1 MVKNSTTTPL
11 DFIQCCG
18 AFFLM
23 EDKFDYFVAYKW
35 YSDSRE
41 GFGNIKFVTNRKMD
55 IDLIREIEQDLN
67 KQKEVGKSIVIS
79 WQLF

>member
-1 MVKNSTTTPL
+1 MKN
-11 DFIQCCG
+11 IIK
-18 AFFLM
+18 
-23 EDKFDYFVAYKW
+23 DKFEYFVSYKW
-35 YSDSRE
+35 YSEKRE

>member
-1 MVKNSTTTPL
+1 MK
-11 DFIQCCG
+11 
-18 AFFLM
+18 
-23 EDKFDYFVAYKW
+23 DKFEYFVSYKW
-35 YSDSRE
+35 YSDNRE

>member
-1 MVKNSTTTPL
+1 MVVVRYL
-11 DFIQCCG
+11 IMD
-18 AFFLM
+18 
-23 EDKFDYFVAYKW
+23 DKFEYFVAYKW

-67 KQKEVGKSIVIS
+67 KQTEVGKSIVIS
-79 WQLF
+79 CQLF